1 MGAISSANGVDDILK
16 RAMVSLILRFC
27 GQTMSHFS
35 CYTCEIYHSRALTK
49 IGANLQANRAAMFK
63 RT

>member
-16 RAMVSLILRFC
+16 RAMVSRLNLRFC
-27 GQTMSHFS
+27 GQTISHFS
-35 CYTCEIYHSRALTK
+35 CYTCETYRALTK
-49 IGANLQANRAAMFK
+49 IANLQANRAAMFK

>member
-16 RAMVSLILRFC
+16 RAMVSLILRFR
-27 GQTMSHFS
+27 GQRVSHFS
-35 CYTCEIYHSRALTK
+35 CYTCEIYRALTK